1 MIDSLRGTLL
11 EKTPEHV
18 VVECAGV
25 GYLAMTCASTTGALP
40 AVGEECRIYTEMRVT
55 ENDVSLYGFSS
66 RRERESFRLLTGVSG
81 VGPKVGLAILGVL
94 TPDRIAL
101 AIAGEDHKAFTA
113 APGVGPKLAQRIVLE
128 LKDKMKAFGAP
139 GGAPAA
145 QVVPTDSTAQAMAAL
160 TSLGYT
166 GTEAAQALTGIDPA
180 LSVQEMIRL
189 ALQSIGKRR

>member
-1 MIDSLRGTLL
+1 MIDSLKGTVL

-18 VVECAGV
+18 VVECAGL
-25 GYLAMTCASTTGALP
+25 GYLAMTSATATGALP

-81 VGPKVGLAILGVL
+81 PKVGLAILGVL
-94 TPDRIAL
+94 SPDRIAL

-128 LKDKMKAFGAP
+128 LKDKMKGFGAP
-139 GGAPAA
+139 TGGAAA
-145 QVVPTDSTAQAMAAL
+145 SVVPTDSTAQAMAAL

-180 LSVQEMIRL
+180 LPVQEIIRL

>member
-1 MIDSLRGTLL
+1 MIDSLKGTVL

-25 GYLAMTCASTTGALP
+25 GYLAMTSATATGALP

-66 RRERESFRLLTGVSG
+66 RRERESFRLLTAVSG

-94 TPDRIAL
+94 SPDRIAL

-128 LKDKMKAFGAP
+128 LKDKMKGFGAP
-139 GGAPAA
+139 TGGAAA
-145 QVVPTDSTAQAMAAL
+145 SVVPTDSTAQAMAAL

-180 LSVQEMIRL
+180 LPVQEIIRL